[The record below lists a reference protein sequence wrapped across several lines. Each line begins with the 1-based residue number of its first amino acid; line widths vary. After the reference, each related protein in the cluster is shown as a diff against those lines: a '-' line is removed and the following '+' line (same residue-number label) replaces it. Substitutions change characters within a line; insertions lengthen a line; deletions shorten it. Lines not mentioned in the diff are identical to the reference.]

1 MNIKTSLIL
10 VLVLVTAIPLS
21 VSAKKKRPD
30 TGMVENMEAV
40 TCGAKQRG
48 LSGLGSVWA
57 SVGVTRVNSD
67 EKLCPQYL
75 LRTDEN
81 EYEIRSTAKHPT
93 LLPVGHEAEF
103 KIKKDVIFLKVR
115 DGDDRKTRSYQVV
128 GIKPTNPDSGS
139 QKSSSALSSQP

>member
-10 VLVLVTAIPLS
+10 VLVLATAIPLS

-48 LSGLGSVWA
+48 LSGLGSIWA
-57 SVGVTRVNSD
+57 SVGLTHVNSD

-81 EYEIRSTAKHPT
+81 EYEIRPTDKHPR

-103 KIKKDVIFLKVR
+103 KIKKDMIFLKVR

-128 GIKPTNPDSGS
+128 GIKPTNSDSGS